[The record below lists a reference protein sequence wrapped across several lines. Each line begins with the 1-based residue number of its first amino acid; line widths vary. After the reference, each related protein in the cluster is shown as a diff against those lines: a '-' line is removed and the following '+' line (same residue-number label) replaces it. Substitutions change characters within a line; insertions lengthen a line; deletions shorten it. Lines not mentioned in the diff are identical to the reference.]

1 MWNVYI
7 VTCAL
12 SQPFSKYLKPTCR
25 GFPSYSFTRL
35 CHSWTL
41 WGFCLR
47 STLFNKRGRRAMSCS
62 KRASLSSRSMSS
74 EWRKTKSNVHM
85 NKKKNKR
92 QKKNQRQL
100 SSLTDAHILTILILP
115 HLSCSFH
122 LSSDHALLK
131 LSITVKYLCEIPYS
145 DYCKDGLFID
155 ITCLRKKNVWLQ
167 LNKFTDNK
175 LF

>member
-1 MWNVYI
+1 MTYIIQLLIFLIEFSKENPERVRFPCGLHWINSLDCLSVCVDDLKKIGLFISNSLHEGSFFVWNVYI

-85 NKKKNKR
+85 NKKNKT
-92 QKKNQRQL
+92 KTKTVIKINWCTHTHHPHPAPSQL
-100 SSLTDAHILTILILP
+100 
-115 HLSCSFH
+115 
-122 LSSDHALLK
+122 
-131 LSITVKYLCEIPYS
+131 
-145 DYCKDGLFID
+145 
-155 ITCLRKKNVWLQ
+155 
-167 LNKFTDNK
+167 
-175 LF
+175 